1 MITDK
6 QRQRDYEYEADYQSK
21 SRYTTEQWTN
31 ILNSGQLDEKN
42 ISLLKQIYSSFNHYS
57 IAKILELDP
66 KASTGILYADVIYDV
81 VNYAKKIGTGA
92 LHPATFHVQMAD
104 FLQQYVE
111 SDLAVHVWTVN
122 DKAEIERLMDAGV
135 DAVITNYPDVAVS
148 CRNAK

>member
-42 ISLLKQIYSSFNHYS
+42 ISLLKKIYSSFNHYS

-66 KASTGILYADVIYDV
+66 KASTGILYADIIYDV
-81 VNYAKKIGTGA
+81 VNYAKKIGTGYEEFYRRELEDRQKRLA
-92 LHPATFHVQMAD
+92 NLMA
-104 FLQQYVE
+104 
-111 SDLAVHVWTVN
+111 
-122 DKAEIERLMDAGV
+122 
-135 DAVITNYPDVAVS
+135 
-148 CRNAK
+148 

>member
-1 MITDK
+1 MED
-6 QRQRDYEYEADYQSK
+6 RV
-21 SRYTTEQWTN
+21 
-31 ILNSGQLDEKN
+31 
-42 ISLLKQIYSSFNHYS
+42 IYSSFNHYS

-104 FLQQYVE
+104 FLPQYVE

-122 DKAEIERLMDAGV
+122 DKAEIERLMNAGV